1 MSSCILSFKMEQK
14 RLQDIENYLRRGEY
28 PVVTVKKNKP
38 NFRRCRN
45 NYKSE
50 GGILSYK
57 KCSGKKTGTSL
68 DQFPRASC
76 VSGVRRKRRGSWSH
90 AIGGVAG
97 VTLGGIKPW
106 RFVPGFIGVTW
117 LIEEIREYVKKCPQC
132 QRMYA
137 NFMKLNTK
145 LHPIPVLLAY
155 EH

>member
-1 MSSCILSFKMEQK
+1 MLWKKDRNKFRPIPKSFMCVRSEEEKKRILES
-14 RLQDIENYLRRGEY
+14 R
-28 PVVTVKKNKP
+28 
-38 NFRRCRN
+38 
-45 NYKSE
+45 
-50 GGILSYK
+50 
-57 KCSGKKTGTSL
+57 
-68 DQFPRASC
+68 
-76 VSGVRRKRRGSWSH
+76 H
-90 AIGGVAG
+90 GGVAG